1 MRWLP
6 SGIRSIYRT
15 TGVVNFAQGGYVMI
29 GGFATWWFFA
39 IAALPYPLAIASGV
53 TVATLTGL
61 LLWTLV
67 VLPLWRR
74 RSPPYVVLLATIVF
88 GAIVGNA
95 TLLLLGTLPQTLPPW
110 VPGLAIEFD
119 GNRIDGQYGLI
130 IAASLLSLM
139 AFGAVLR
146 FSSLGRAMR
155 ACAANRDTSQLL
167 GISPERIGALSFGG
181 DRGAWRIRRSNDHSG
196 PVHFV
201 GSRTCIWRLRFCRCG
216 VRWLRKPSW
225 GAGRRATAWSGQRAG
240 RSLRF
245 IQLPDGDRVRHPASP
260 AGRPAAG
267 DCREALGR
275 HLILWLGSRVRQ
287 EVRVTGEFVVST
299 WRRSRRRTL
308 R

>member
-1 MRWLP
+1 MVLTLAI
-6 SGIRSIYRT
+6 GIATGCVYALVAVGYSLIYRT
-15 TGVVNFAQGGYVMI
+15 TGVVNFAQGGYVML

-167 GISPERIGALSFGG
+167 GISPERIGALSFG
-181 DRGAWRIRRSNDHSG
+181 
-196 PVHFV
+196 
-201 GSRTCIWRLRFCRCG
+201 
-216 VRWLRKPSW
+216 
-225 GAGRRATAWSGQRAG
+225 ATA
-240 RSLRF
+240 
-245 IQLPDGDRVRHPASP
+245 
-260 AGRPAAG
+260 
-267 DCREALGR
+267 ALGGFGGAMITPAQFTSSEVGLAFGVFGFVAAVLGGFGSLLGALVGGLLLGLVNALVGRYVSSNYQTVIAFGILLLLLAVRPQGIVGR
-275 HLILWLGSRVRQ
+275 HW
-287 EVRVTGEFVVST
+287 EDT
-299 WRRSRRRTL
+299 
-308 R
+308 